1 MPGADRDFDVRRNE
15 SNMEERK
22 QTHMVRIERSR
33 LINIGILVAL
43 MCVATI
49 SNPAFLL
56 PSNLLGILEQN
67 AAKGVMA
74 LGATFVLITG
84 GIDLS
89 MGNGLTMIA
98 VTASILH
105 IGAGEN
111 AFVLVLLCILIGA
124 LLGSVN
130 GALITKLHFL
140 PFVATLGMMS
150 VAEGITHWASEG
162 KILFLNSSVVS
173 FIGRGKLFGFFPFQ
187 AVVFLGMAALAAVI
201 LYRTRLGIATY
212 ALGSNEEAAACCG
225 INTSR
230 QKFKVYVLNGIFIG
244 VAALLTVS
252 RVGQISPNLGG
263 DSMMDAIAA
272 AVIGGTSTMG
282 GRGTIGGTIL
292 GTLIIGVLINALT
305 FMEVPTNAQSAI
317 KGLVILIAIVV
328 DALFVNLNRKK

>member
-1 MPGADRDFDVRRNE
+1 
-15 SNMEERK
+15 MEKLKQGRK
-22 QTHMVRIERSR
+22 VTIERSR
-33 LINIGILVAL
+33 LINLGILVAL
-43 MCVATI
+43 MCAATI
-49 SNPAFLL
+49 ANPSFLA

-105 IGAGEN
+105 IATGEH
-111 AFVLVLLCILIGA
+111 AFLLVLLCILIGA
-124 LLGSVN
+124 ALGAVN
-130 GALITKLHFL
+130 GFLITKLRLL

-162 KILFLNSSVVS
+162 KILFLDSPIVS
-173 FIGRGKLFGFFPFQ
+173 FIGRGKVFGVFPFQ

-201 LYRTRLGIATY
+201 LYRTRLGTATY

-230 QKFKVYVLNGIFIG
+230 QKFKIYVLNGVFIG

-282 GRGTIGGTIL
+282 GRGTIGGTIF

-328 DALFVNLNRKK
+328 DALFLTLDRKKKGE

>member
-1 MPGADRDFDVRRNE
+1 
-15 SNMEERK
+15 ME
-22 QTHMVRIERSR
+22 TSRIEKKIAIDRSR
-33 LINIGILVAL
+33 LISIGILIAL

-49 SNPAFLL
+49 SNPAFLS
-56 PSNLLGILEQN
+56 PANLLGILEQN

-105 IGAGEN
+105 VSSGEHG
-111 AFVLVLLCILIGA
+111 FTLVLLCILIGA
-124 LLGSVN
+124 ALGSVN
-130 GALITKLHFL
+130 GFLITKLRL
-140 PFVATLGMMS
+140 RPFVATLGMMT

-162 KILFLNSSVVS
+162 KIMFLDSPVVS
-173 FIGRGKLFGFFPFQ
+173 YIGRGKVFGVFPFQ
-187 AVVFLGMAALAAVI
+187 ALVFLLMAVLAAVI
-201 LYRTRLGIATY
+201 LYRTQLGTATY
-212 ALGSNEEAAACCG
+212 ALGSNEEAASFCG
-225 INTSR
+225 INTSK
-230 QKFKVYVLNGIFIG
+230 QKFKIYVLNGIFIG

-282 GRGTIGGTIL
+282 GRGTIGGTII

-328 DALFVNLNRKK
+328 DALFVLLNRKSSGGK